1 MKSRRCSTGVT
12 SCHGIA
18 SSSETVA
25 KSVTHVVG
33 LFCYL
38 CPRTEPTQGSGQG
51 SGRTSMRP
59 YLTVALLAGCV
70 GCGAPQNTASSTAN
84 TAASAS
90 AADFEKLTDD
100 LLYGS
105 LALSPVSATQTGY
118 HEHNGVQ
125 LDEQID
131 DFSAAGMDAQRRFWE
146 GLKTRIDALN
156 SASLDKE
163 QQADLDIMKNQ
174 INL

>member
-90 AADFEKLTDD
+90 SADFEKLTDD

-105 LALSPVSATQTGY
+105 LALSPVTATQSGY
-118 HEHNGVQ
+118 HDHNGVQ
-125 LDEQID
+125 LDELLD
-131 DFSAAGMDAQRRFWE
+131 DYSPAGIEKQRNFYE
-146 GLKTRIDALN
+146 GFQSRVNALN
-156 SASLDKE
+156 SSSLDKE
-163 QQADLDIMKNQ
+163 QQVDLEVIKNDL
-174 INL
+174 NL